1 MYLKFIYKPYLV
13 YVPEIQNWLIDL
25 QFWLTEVNHAK
36 ISHILLTSYIYLVSA
51 LPGYIDLFW
60 LQNYCFWFTCQVFF
74 FLNCAFKDLHSKR
87 GEMEKKQAAVSI
99 RIVNLWECGA
109 TKLMKGD
116 CSRCHYS
123 VLFDDRYSTIY
134 ASLTVASWYQN
145 FEKKLL
151 NNWEKKIILF
161 FKWLHHLT
169 TYFLIPQPILV
180 TANCMLGPFS
190 LPQVSDV
197 AHGALVFKLILI
209 RL

>member
-1 MYLKFIYKPYLV
+1 MWGN
-13 YVPEIQNWLIDL
+13 E
-25 QFWLTEVNHAK
+25 
-36 ISHILLTSYIYLVSA
+36 
-51 LPGYIDLFW
+51 
-60 LQNYCFWFTCQVFF
+60 
-74 FLNCAFKDLHSKR
+74 
-87 GEMEKKQAAVSI
+87 
-99 RIVNLWECGA
+99 
-109 TKLMKGD
+109 TKKGD
-116 CSRCHYS
+116 CSSCHYS

-197 AHGALVFKLILI
+197 AHGALVFNYHKVITSAIDVMEQLQFLIKITILMPMLKCMI
-209 RL
+209 YARLFQLDYAF

>member
-1 MYLKFIYKPYLV
+1 MADWSSI
-13 YVPEIQNWLIDL
+13 LIDWS
-25 QFWLTEVNHAK
+25 QSCK
-36 ISHILLTSYIYLVSA
+36 DISYPVDVIYLSCLSLARVYWPF
-51 LPGYIDLFW
+51 LITKLLF
-60 LQNYCFWFTCQVFF
+60 LIYLSSVF

-99 RIVNLWECGA
+99 RIVNMWECGA
-109 TKLMKGD
+109 TKLMKED
-116 CSRCHYS
+116 CSSCHYS

-134 ASLTVASWYQN
+134 ASLTVASWYQK
-145 FEKKLL
+145 FGKKLL

-197 AHGALVFKLILI
+197 AHGALVFKLIII

>member
-1 MYLKFIYKPYLV
+1 MADWSSI
-13 YVPEIQNWLIDL
+13 LIDWS
-25 QFWLTEVNHAK
+25 QSCK
-36 ISHILLTSYIYLVSA
+36 DISYPVDVIYLSCLSLARVHWPF
-51 LPGYIDLFW
+51 LITKLLF
-60 LQNYCFWFTCQVFF
+60 LIYLSSVF

-116 CSRCHYS
+116 CSSCHYS

>member
-1 MYLKFIYKPYLV
+1 MYLKFIYKPFLV

-109 TKLMKGD
+109 TKL
-116 CSRCHYS
+116 RREI
-123 VLFDDRYSTIY
+123 VVVVI
-134 ASLTVASWYQN
+134 TVSCLMTVIQQYMLHWQ
-145 FEKKLL
+145 LRHD
-151 NNWEKKIILF
+151 IRIL
-161 FKWLHHLT
+161 KRN
-169 TYFLIPQPILV
+169 Y
-180 TANCMLGPFS
+180 
-190 LPQVSDV
+190 
-197 AHGALVFKLILI
+197 
-209 RL
+209 